1 MAKRKYVVLTGPVG
15 KETGVISGPHDGAG
29 WTHDRALARR
39 IANQFRKVGGH
50 VVSAA
55 YYNRLRKATSCPV

>member
-29 WTHDRALARR
+29 WTVRAVVRAQNKRYDQLVKGQVRALV
-39 IANQFRKVGGH
+39 QQG
-50 VVSAA
+50 
-55 YYNRLRKATSCPV
+55 